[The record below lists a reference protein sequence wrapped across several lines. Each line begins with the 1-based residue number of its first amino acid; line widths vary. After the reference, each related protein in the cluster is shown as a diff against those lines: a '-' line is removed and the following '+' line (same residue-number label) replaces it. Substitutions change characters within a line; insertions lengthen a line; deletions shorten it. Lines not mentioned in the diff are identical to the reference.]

1 MKRLLLTLT
10 LCLAL
15 SSCADRTRQNCET
28 TTANGIFERKCL

>member
-15 SSCADRTRQNCET
+15 ASCADRTRHNCET
-28 TTANGIFERKCL
+28 TKANGLLERRCP